1 MIHKSKSENPSLE
14 ENENSWLGSNLYR
27 LMLVVTVVWFAIV
40 LIYITQFFGWS
51 NLFLMMPDEFGGFLA
66 GATLPLALIWVGM
79 AYVDRSAAFKK
90 EAKFLRAYMNQLV
103 YPEEG
108 GAATAKAMS
117 EAIRSQVSELQEVTK
132 LAMSQTSMIKK
143 ELDERVD
150 DFASLVR
157 VLDNYSTKSIVEL
170 TNGVK
175 TLTKSFD
182 GVTDKAFKTTKDLSS
197 CIAEFSSVATRL
209 QGDINGI
216 VDNLLPGMHEIKNSA
231 DVIQSVAESSSRQ
244 IMEASENIKSYGS
257 VSEENFNLVYEKI
270 QAQGKYL
277 EDITNQA
284 VESTRAVGETFRS
297 VAAEIDELIETRG
310 QKTVEYAE
318 NMDNSIQEVYR
329 KISEH
334 SDLFVNE
341 AEKIIAQTALVE
353 DNISSQASELKNI
366 ADTVAES
373 LRTAEDSLNSGFDD
387 LDERSSKAVENLREV
402 VDTVKVKTENL
413 ITFTNSACDKINAGS
428 DNIAERFK
436 ELQGIGGEIG
446 AGLDGVGGKFT
457 ESIGGIRKTID
468 EMMQSLSDVNDAIA
482 AQAERL
488 NETGNMAVAQSR
500 LAESSLAEQHGSI
513 NASLAKIEEI
523 KSELNRQI
531 EELSSAAGR
540 IAGEAGEAVD
550 RLKENLSAS
559 LEASGKA
566 AEQTRKI
573 NDSLEAEVR
582 RLDEAADAA
591 AQKVS
596 GLESTVAAQSDHL
609 RSLIGDVDERT
620 AQIAAIME
628 KHENAVNEATGGF
641 SRQFAEI
648 VATFESQSELFNS
661 VAENTAGVSRS
672 IREQIA
678 AVGESADSVF
688 AKMSALED
696 EVARRGSDVADKS
709 NVAIDKLSEID
720 QAIAERIRKLDEDL
734 EDVSARQNRIAESIA
749 AGLEQFGEAVDRARG
764 GADEAAAAIVDSMN
778 NGADRIGQI
787 IERIKNEA
795 GAGAEAIVAGM
806 SDGADRIGRIVEQT
820 KTGADEAA
828 EALVSSMND
837 GAGEL
842 VRAVEQVK
850 ETAENAVSFVAGSVE
865 KIKGVHNEF
874 GTEFT
879 VLAGQMDGY
888 ADKIGRSAAEIAD
901 RGTEINERFGGLVE
915 QINAES
921 AKADSIFAALGEQMR
936 VQSTAINDNFNRQ
949 REDLM
954 DVVNLVSAQTR
965 LGEAAL
971 NEQYKCLMDV
981 SDAVS
986 RKMTGLSDQF
996 KKNTGGLQENA
1007 AAMSAEISALADH
1020 LLQIGSTMGQT
1031 TQNSIAGIEQVNQ
1044 ALVLCSDNLNQAT
1057 DNAAANMNKVT
1068 EDYHLCLNSFGAVT
1082 EESNRALNEAAGLIA
1097 AQNDKMT
1104 QIAED
1109 TKALTD
1115 YFNNLM
1121 NNASEQLIEKANVA
1135 HDRIRELG
1143 EGLQQLGRQLE
1154 ETAGGSA
1161 EHFAASGEK
1170 LRSTVVEVM
1179 ADAER
1184 VAGEVRT
1191 SHEVFKEQSDNL
1203 RATADETLTKVN
1215 EVMGNFSGS
1224 LEEFTEKG
1232 NAIVAGTDN
1241 FNKVIKKQIEL
1252 LDIGAKQ
1259 AGSEL
1264 ADIEKRYRE
1273 MKVENFLKNATSIIE
1288 KLETLAVDINMI
1300 FNPESQD
1307 KLWQKYYE
1315 GDTDVFVRYLSRTMS
1330 RKQVVAIKEEFEKNP
1345 EFRKMVNAYMGEFE
1359 ELINRA
1365 RGCEKSGILLSVISG
1380 ADIGKIY
1387 YVIARALD
1395 KLN

>member
-1 MIHKSKSENPSLE
+1 MIHKSKSDNSTLE
-14 ENENSWLGSNLYR
+14 ENENSWFGSNLYR

-66 GATLPLALIWVGM
+66 GVTLPLALIWVGM

-132 LAMSQTSMIKK
+132 LAMSQTSIIKK

-197 CIAEFSSVATRL
+197 CIAEFSSVASRL

-216 VDNLLPGMHEIKNSA
+216 VDHLLPGMHEIKNSA
-231 DVIQSVAESSSRQ
+231 DIIQSVAESSSRQ
-244 IMEASENIKSYGS
+244 IMEASENIKSYGN

-277 EDITNQA
+277 EDITHQA
-284 VESTRAVGETFRS
+284 VESTKAVGETFRS
-297 VAAEIDELIETRG
+297 VASEIDELIETRG
-310 QKTVEYAE
+310 QKTVKYAE

-353 DNISSQASELKNI
+353 NNISSQAHELKNI
-366 ADTVAES
+366 ADTVVES
-373 LRTAEDSLNSGFDD
+373 LQSAENTLSSGFDN
-387 LDERSSKAVENLREV
+387 LDERSAKAVESLREV

-413 ITFTNSACDKINAGS
+413 ISFTDSACDKINGSS
-428 DNIAERFK
+428 DNIAERFR
-436 ELQGIGGEIG
+436 ELQNIGG
-446 AGLDGVGGKFT
+446 
-457 ESIGGIRKTID
+457 SIGGDLDNVGSKFAEGIEGVKQTID
-468 EMMQSLSDVNDAIA
+468 GMMQNLNEVNEAIA
-482 AQAERL
+482 AQADHL

-500 LAESSLAEQHGSI
+500 LAEKSLAEQHGSI
-513 NASLAKIEEI
+513 NTSLAKIEDI

-531 EELSSAAGR
+531 GELSAVAGQ
-540 IAGEAGEAVD
+540 IVGEACEAVD
-550 RLKENLSAS
+550 RLKENLAAS
-559 LEASGKA
+559 LEASDKA
-566 AEQTRKI
+566 AEQTRLI
-573 NDSLEAEVR
+573 NDSLGTEVR
-582 RLDEAADAA
+582 RLDEAADAMT
-591 AQKVS
+591 QKVS
-596 GLESTVAAQSDHL
+596 GLENSVAEQSNHL
-609 RSLIGDVDERT
+609 RSLIADVDERT

-641 SRQFAEI
+641 SKQFADI
-648 VATFESQSELFNS
+648 VATFASQSELLNS

-672 IREQIA
+672 IHEQIA
-678 AVGESADSVF
+678 AVSESADSVF
-688 AKMSALED
+688 AKMTALED

-720 QAIAERIRKLDEDL
+720 QAVAERIRRLDEDL
-734 EDVSARQNRIAESIA
+734 ADVSSRQSQIADTIA
-749 AGLEQFGEAVDRARG
+749 AGLAEFGRAVEQAKG
-764 GADEAAAAIVDSMN
+764 GADEAATAIVDRMN
-778 NGADRIGQI
+778 NGAGELGQI

-795 GAGAEAIVAGM
+795 
-806 SDGADRIGRIVEQT
+806 
-820 KTGADEAA
+820 DEAA
-828 EALVSSMND
+828 VAMVNRMND

-842 VRAVEQVK
+842 TRAADQLQ
-850 ETAENAVSFVAGSVE
+850 ETAETAAAFIAGRAE

-888 ADKIGRSAAEIAD
+888 AEKIGHSAAEMAE

-915 QINAES
+915 QINVES
-921 AKADSIFAALGEQMR
+921 AKVDGIFNTIGEQIR
-936 VQSTAINDNFNRQ
+936 VQSNVINDNFGRQ

-954 DVVNLVSAQTR
+954 DVINLVSAQTR

-981 SDAVS
+981 SEAIS
-986 RKMTGLSDQF
+986 HKMASLSEQF
-996 KKNTGGLQENA
+996 KKNAGGLQENA
-1007 AAMSAEISALADH
+1007 AAMSSEISALADY
-1020 LLQIGSTMGQT
+1020 LLQVGDSMGQT

-1044 ALVLCSDNLNQAT
+1044 ALALCSNNLNQAT

-1068 EDYHLCLNSFGAVT
+1068 EDYHRCLQGFGSVT
-1082 EESNRALNEAAGLIA
+1082 EESSRTLNEATGLLA
-1097 AQNDKMT
+1097 EQNDKMT

-1109 TKALTD
+1109 TKSLTD

-1121 NNASEQLIEKANVA
+1121 NGTSDQLIEKANLA
-1135 HDRIRELG
+1135 HDKIRELSN
-1143 EGLQQLGRQLE
+1143 GLQQLGRQLE
-1154 ETAGGSA
+1154 EAAQGSSEKFA
-1161 EHFAASGEK
+1161 ETGEK
-1170 LRSTVVEVM
+1170 WRLTVMEVM
-1179 ADAER
+1179 DDAKR
-1184 VAGEVRT
+1184 VAGEVKAANDM
-1191 SHEVFKEQSDNL
+1191 FMEQSDSL
-1203 RATADETLTKVN
+1203 RATADETLTKVS
-1215 EVMGNFSGS
+1215 EVMGGFSGN
-1224 LEEFTEKG
+1224 LEEFTDKSK
-1232 NAIVAGTDN
+1232 AIVASTDS
-1241 FNKVIKKQIEL
+1241 FNSVIKKQIEL

-1259 AGSEL
+1259 AGNEL

-1273 MKVENFLKNATSIIE
+1273 MKVENFLKNATSVIE

-1315 GDTDVFVRYLSRTMS
+1315 GDTGVFVRYLSRSMS
-1330 RKQVVAIKEEFEKNP
+1330 RKQVVAIKDEFEKNP

-1365 RGCEKSGILLSVISG
+1365 RSCEKSGILLSVISG

>member
-353 DNISSQASELKNI
+353 DNISSQANELKNI

-373 LRTAEDSLNSGFDD
+373 LRSAEDSLNSGFDD

-413 ITFTNSACDKINAGS
+413 ITFTDSACDKINAGS
-428 DNIAERFK
+428 DNIAERFR

-446 AGLDGVGGKFT
+446 GGLDIVGGKFA
-457 ESIGGIRKTID
+457 EGIDGIRKSID
-468 EMMQSLSDVNDAIA
+468 EMMQNLNEVNDAIA
-482 AQAERL
+482 AQTERL

-531 EELSSAAGR
+531 EELSTAAGR

-734 EDVSARQNRIAESIA
+734 EDISARQNRIAESIA

-778 NGADRIGQI
+778 NGAGELGQIIERIKNEAGAGAEAMVAGMNDGADRIGQI

-806 SDGADRIGRIVEQT
+806 SDGADRIGRIVEQA
-820 KTGADEAA
+820 KTGAD
-828 EALVSSMND
+828 
-837 GAGEL
+837 
-842 VRAVEQVK
+842 
-850 ETAENAVSFVAGSVE
+850 
-865 KIKGVHNEF
+865 
-874 GTEFT
+874 
-879 VLAGQMDGY
+879 
-888 ADKIGRSAAEIAD
+888 
-901 RGTEINERFGGLVE
+901 
-915 QINAES
+915 
-921 AKADSIFAALGEQMR
+921 
-936 VQSTAINDNFNRQ
+936 
-949 REDLM
+949 
-954 DVVNLVSAQTR
+954 
-965 LGEAAL
+965 
-971 NEQYKCLMDV
+971 
-981 SDAVS
+981 
-986 RKMTGLSDQF
+986 
-996 KKNTGGLQENA
+996 
-1007 AAMSAEISALADH
+1007 
-1020 LLQIGSTMGQT
+1020 
-1031 TQNSIAGIEQVNQ
+1031 
-1044 ALVLCSDNLNQAT
+1044 
-1057 DNAAANMNKVT
+1057 
-1068 EDYHLCLNSFGAVT
+1068 
-1082 EESNRALNEAAGLIA
+1082 EAAGLIA

-1154 ETAGGSA
+1154 ETAGSSA

-1170 LRSTVVEVM
+1170 LRSAVAEVM
-1179 ADAER
+1179 TDAER
-1184 VAGEVRT
+1184 VAGEVRA
-1191 SHEVFKEQSDNL
+1191 SHEAFKEQSDNL
-1203 RATADETLTKVN
+1203 RATADETLTKVS
-1215 EVMGNFSGS
+1215 EVMGSFSGS
-1224 LEEFTEKG
+1224 LEEFTAKS
-1232 NAIVAGTDN
+1232 NAIVDSTSN
-1241 FNKVIKKQIEL
+1241 FNGVIKKQIEL

>member
-1 MIHKSKSENPSLE
+1 
-14 ENENSWLGSNLYR
+14 
-27 LMLVVTVVWFAIV
+27 
-40 LIYITQFFGWS
+40 
-51 NLFLMMPDEFGGFLA
+51 
-66 GATLPLALIWVGM
+66 
-79 AYVDRSAAFKK
+79 
-90 EAKFLRAYMNQLV
+90 MN
-103 YPEEG
+103 
-108 GAATAKAMS
+108 
-117 EAIRSQVSELQEVTK
+117 
-132 LAMSQTSMIKK
+132 
-143 ELDERVD
+143 D
-150 DFASLVR
+150 
-157 VLDNYSTKSIVEL
+157 
-170 TNGVK
+170 
-175 TLTKSFD
+175 
-182 GVTDKAFKTTKDLSS
+182 
-197 CIAEFSSVATRL
+197 
-209 QGDINGI
+209 
-216 VDNLLPGMHEIKNSA
+216 
-231 DVIQSVAESSSRQ
+231 
-244 IMEASENIKSYGS
+244 
-257 VSEENFNLVYEKI
+257 
-270 QAQGKYL
+270 
-277 EDITNQA
+277 
-284 VESTRAVGETFRS
+284 
-297 VAAEIDELIETRG
+297 
-310 QKTVEYAE
+310 
-318 NMDNSIQEVYR
+318 
-329 KISEH
+329 
-334 SDLFVNE
+334 
-341 AEKIIAQTALVE
+341 
-353 DNISSQASELKNI
+353 
-366 ADTVAES
+366 
-373 LRTAEDSLNSGFDD
+373 
-387 LDERSSKAVENLREV
+387 
-402 VDTVKVKTENL
+402 
-413 ITFTNSACDKINAGS
+413 
-428 DNIAERFK
+428 
-436 ELQGIGGEIG
+436 
-446 AGLDGVGGKFT
+446 
-457 ESIGGIRKTID
+457 
-468 EMMQSLSDVNDAIA
+468 
-482 AQAERL
+482 
-488 NETGNMAVAQSR
+488 
-500 LAESSLAEQHGSI
+500 
-513 NASLAKIEEI
+513 
-523 KSELNRQI
+523 
-531 EELSSAAGR
+531 
-540 IAGEAGEAVD
+540 
-550 RLKENLSAS
+550 
-559 LEASGKA
+559 
-566 AEQTRKI
+566 
-573 NDSLEAEVR
+573 
-582 RLDEAADAA
+582 
-591 AQKVS
+591 
-596 GLESTVAAQSDHL
+596 
-609 RSLIGDVDERT
+609 
-620 AQIAAIME
+620 
-628 KHENAVNEATGGF
+628 
-641 SRQFAEI
+641 
-648 VATFESQSELFNS
+648 
-661 VAENTAGVSRS
+661 
-672 IREQIA
+672 
-678 AVGESADSVF
+678 
-688 AKMSALED
+688 
-696 EVARRGSDVADKS
+696 
-709 NVAIDKLSEID
+709 
-720 QAIAERIRKLDEDL
+720 
-734 EDVSARQNRIAESIA
+734 
-749 AGLEQFGEAVDRARG
+749 
-764 GADEAAAAIVDSMN
+764 
-778 NGADRIGQI
+778 GADRIGQI

-806 SDGADRIGRIVEQT
+806 SDGADRIGRIVEQA

-828 EALVSSMND
+828 EALVSRMND

-842 VRAVEQVK
+842 VRAVEQMK
-850 ETAENAVSFVAGSVE
+850 ETAENAASFVAGSVE

-888 ADKIGRSAAEIAD
+888 ADKIGRSAEEIAV

-1068 EDYHLCLNSFGAVT
+1068 EDYHRCLNGFGAVT

-1154 ETAGGSA
+1154 ETTGSSA

-1170 LRSTVVEVM
+1170 LRSAVAEVM
-1179 ADAER
+1179 TDAER
-1184 VAGEVRT
+1184 VAGEVRA
-1191 SHEVFKEQSDNL
+1191 SHEAFKEQSDNL
-1203 RATADETLTKVN
+1203 RATADETLTKVS
-1215 EVMGNFSGS
+1215 EVMGSFSGS
-1224 LEEFTEKG
+1224 LEEFTAKG
-1232 NAIVAGTDN
+1232 NAIVDSTSN
-1241 FNKVIKKQIEL
+1241 FNGVIKKQIEL

>member
-353 DNISSQASELKNI
+353 DNISSQANELKNI

-373 LRTAEDSLNSGFDD
+373 LRSAEDSLNSGFDD

-413 ITFTNSACDKINAGS
+413 ITFTDSACDKINAGS
-428 DNIAERFK
+428 DNIAERFR

-446 AGLDGVGGKFT
+446 GGLDIVGGKFA
-457 ESIGGIRKTID
+457 EGIDGIRKSID
-468 EMMQSLSDVNDAIA
+468 EMMQNLNEVNDAIA
-482 AQAERL
+482 AQTERL

-531 EELSSAAGR
+531 EELSTAAGR

-620 AQIAAIME
+620 AQIATIME

-778 NGADRIGQI
+778 
-787 IERIKNEA
+787 
-795 GAGAEAIVAGM
+795 
-806 SDGADRIGRIVEQT
+806 
-820 KTGADEAA
+820 
-828 EALVSSMND
+828 D

-842 VRAVEQVK
+842 VRAVEQMK
-850 ETAENAVSFVAGSVE
+850 ETAENAASFVAGSVE

-888 ADKIGRSAAEIAD
+888 ADKIGRSAEEIAV

-1068 EDYHLCLNSFGAVT
+1068 EDYHRCLNGFGAVT

-1154 ETAGGSA
+1154 ETAGSSA

-1170 LRSTVVEVM
+1170 LRSAVAEVM
-1179 ADAER
+1179 TDAER
-1184 VAGEVRT
+1184 VAGEVRA
-1191 SHEVFKEQSDNL
+1191 SHEAFKEQSDNL
-1203 RATADETLTKVN
+1203 RATADETLTKVS
-1215 EVMGNFSGS
+1215 EVMGSFSGS
-1224 LEEFTEKG
+1224 LEEFTAKS
-1232 NAIVAGTDN
+1232 NAIVDSTSN
-1241 FNKVIKKQIEL
+1241 FNGVIKKQIEL

>member
-353 DNISSQASELKNI
+353 DNISSQANELKNI

-373 LRTAEDSLNSGFDD
+373 LRSAEDSLNSGFDD

-413 ITFTNSACDKINAGS
+413 ITFTDSACDKINAGS
-428 DNIAERFK
+428 DNIAERFR
-436 ELQGIGGEIG
+436 ELKGIGGEIG
-446 AGLDGVGGKFT
+446 GGLDIVGGKFA
-457 ESIGGIRKTID
+457 EGIDGIRKSID
-468 EMMQSLSDVNDAIA
+468 EMMQNLNEVNDAIA
-482 AQAERL
+482 AQTERL

-531 EELSSAAGR
+531 EELSTAAGR

-778 NGADRIGQI
+778 NGAGELGQI
-787 IERIKNEA
+787 IERI
-795 GAGAEAIVAGM
+795 
-806 SDGADRIGRIVEQT
+806 

-828 EALVSSMND
+828 EALVSRMND

-842 VRAVEQVK
+842 VRAVEQMK
-850 ETAENAVSFVAGSVE
+850 ETAENAASFVAGSVE

-888 ADKIGRSAAEIAD
+888 ADKIGRSAEEIAV

-965 LGEAAL
+965 LGEATL

-1068 EDYHLCLNSFGAVT
+1068 EDYHRCLSGFGAVT

-1154 ETAGGSA
+1154 ETTGSSA

-1170 LRSTVVEVM
+1170 LRSAVAEVM
-1179 ADAER
+1179 TDAER
-1184 VAGEVRT
+1184 VAGEVRA
-1191 SHEVFKEQSDNL
+1191 SHEAFKEQSDNL
-1203 RATADETLTKVN
+1203 RATADETLTKVS
-1215 EVMGNFSGS
+1215 EVMGSFSGS
-1224 LEEFTEKG
+1224 LEEFTAKS
-1232 NAIVAGTDN
+1232 NAIVDSTSN
-1241 FNKVIKKQIEL
+1241 FNGVIKKQIEL

>member
-353 DNISSQASELKNI
+353 DNISSQANELKNI

-373 LRTAEDSLNSGFDD
+373 LRSAEDSLNSGFDD

-413 ITFTNSACDKINAGS
+413 ITFTDSACDKINAGS
-428 DNIAERFK
+428 DNIAERFR

-446 AGLDGVGGKFT
+446 GGLDIVGGKFA
-457 ESIGGIRKTID
+457 EGIDGIRKSID
-468 EMMQSLSDVNDAIA
+468 EMMQNLNEVNDAIA
-482 AQAERL
+482 AQTERL

-531 EELSSAAGR
+531 EELSTAAGR

-596 GLESTVAAQSDHL
+596 GLESTVAAQ
-609 RSLIGDVDERT
+609 
-620 AQIAAIME
+620 
-628 KHENAVNEATGGF
+628 
-641 SRQFAEI
+641 
-648 VATFESQSELFNS
+648 
-661 VAENTAGVSRS
+661 
-672 IREQIA
+672 
-678 AVGESADSVF
+678 
-688 AKMSALED
+688 
-696 EVARRGSDVADKS
+696 
-709 NVAIDKLSEID
+709 
-720 QAIAERIRKLDEDL
+720 
-734 EDVSARQNRIAESIA
+734 
-749 AGLEQFGEAVDRARG
+749 
-764 GADEAAAAIVDSMN
+764 
-778 NGADRIGQI
+778 
-787 IERIKNEA
+787 
-795 GAGAEAIVAGM
+795 
-806 SDGADRIGRIVEQT
+806 
-820 KTGADEAA
+820 
-828 EALVSSMND
+828 
-837 GAGEL
+837 
-842 VRAVEQVK
+842 
-850 ETAENAVSFVAGSVE
+850 
-865 KIKGVHNEF
+865 
-874 GTEFT
+874 
-879 VLAGQMDGY
+879 
-888 ADKIGRSAAEIAD
+888 
-901 RGTEINERFGGLVE
+901 
-915 QINAES
+915 
-921 AKADSIFAALGEQMR
+921 
-936 VQSTAINDNFNRQ
+936 
-949 REDLM
+949 
-954 DVVNLVSAQTR
+954 
-965 LGEAAL
+965 
-971 NEQYKCLMDV
+971 
-981 SDAVS
+981 
-986 RKMTGLSDQF
+986 
-996 KKNTGGLQENA
+996 
-1007 AAMSAEISALADH
+1007 
-1020 LLQIGSTMGQT
+1020 
-1031 TQNSIAGIEQVNQ
+1031 
-1044 ALVLCSDNLNQAT
+1044 
-1057 DNAAANMNKVT
+1057 
-1068 EDYHLCLNSFGAVT
+1068 
-1082 EESNRALNEAAGLIA
+1082 
-1097 AQNDKMT
+1097 NDKMT

-1154 ETAGGSA
+1154 ETAGSSA

-1170 LRSTVVEVM
+1170 LRSAVAEVM
-1179 ADAER
+1179 TDAER
-1184 VAGEVRT
+1184 VAGEVRA
-1191 SHEVFKEQSDNL
+1191 SHEAFKEQSDNL
-1203 RATADETLTKVN
+1203 RATADETLTKVS
-1215 EVMGNFSGS
+1215 EVMGSFSGS
-1224 LEEFTEKG
+1224 LEEFTAKS
-1232 NAIVAGTDN
+1232 NAIVDSTSN
-1241 FNKVIKKQIEL
+1241 FNGVIKKQIEL

>member
-1 MIHKSKSENPSLE
+1 M
-14 ENENSWLGSNLYR
+14 
-27 LMLVVTVVWFAIV
+27 
-40 LIYITQFFGWS
+40 
-51 NLFLMMPDEFGGFLA
+51 
-66 GATLPLALIWVGM
+66 
-79 AYVDRSAAFKK
+79 
-90 EAKFLRAYMNQLV
+90 
-103 YPEEG
+103 
-108 GAATAKAMS
+108 
-117 EAIRSQVSELQEVTK
+117 
-132 LAMSQTSMIKK
+132 
-143 ELDERVD
+143 
-150 DFASLVR
+150 
-157 VLDNYSTKSIVEL
+157 
-170 TNGVK
+170 
-175 TLTKSFD
+175 
-182 GVTDKAFKTTKDLSS
+182 
-197 CIAEFSSVATRL
+197 
-209 QGDINGI
+209 
-216 VDNLLPGMHEIKNSA
+216 
-231 DVIQSVAESSSRQ
+231 
-244 IMEASENIKSYGS
+244 
-257 VSEENFNLVYEKI
+257 
-270 QAQGKYL
+270 
-277 EDITNQA
+277 
-284 VESTRAVGETFRS
+284 
-297 VAAEIDELIETRG
+297 
-310 QKTVEYAE
+310 
-318 NMDNSIQEVYR
+318 
-329 KISEH
+329 
-334 SDLFVNE
+334 
-341 AEKIIAQTALVE
+341 
-353 DNISSQASELKNI
+353 
-366 ADTVAES
+366 
-373 LRTAEDSLNSGFDD
+373 
-387 LDERSSKAVENLREV
+387 
-402 VDTVKVKTENL
+402 
-413 ITFTNSACDKINAGS
+413 
-428 DNIAERFK
+428 
-436 ELQGIGGEIG
+436 
-446 AGLDGVGGKFT
+446 
-457 ESIGGIRKTID
+457 
-468 EMMQSLSDVNDAIA
+468 
-482 AQAERL
+482 
-488 NETGNMAVAQSR
+488 
-500 LAESSLAEQHGSI
+500 
-513 NASLAKIEEI
+513 
-523 KSELNRQI
+523 
-531 EELSSAAGR
+531 
-540 IAGEAGEAVD
+540 
-550 RLKENLSAS
+550 
-559 LEASGKA
+559 
-566 AEQTRKI
+566 
-573 NDSLEAEVR
+573 
-582 RLDEAADAA
+582 
-591 AQKVS
+591 
-596 GLESTVAAQSDHL
+596 
-609 RSLIGDVDERT
+609 
-620 AQIAAIME
+620 
-628 KHENAVNEATGGF
+628 
-641 SRQFAEI
+641 
-648 VATFESQSELFNS
+648 
-661 VAENTAGVSRS
+661 
-672 IREQIA
+672 
-678 AVGESADSVF
+678 
-688 AKMSALED
+688 
-696 EVARRGSDVADKS
+696 
-709 NVAIDKLSEID
+709 
-720 QAIAERIRKLDEDL
+720 
-734 EDVSARQNRIAESIA
+734 
-749 AGLEQFGEAVDRARG
+749 
-764 GADEAAAAIVDSMN
+764 
-778 NGADRIGQI
+778 
-787 IERIKNEA
+787 
-795 GAGAEAIVAGM
+795 
-806 SDGADRIGRIVEQT
+806 
-820 KTGADEAA
+820 
-828 EALVSSMND
+828 
-837 GAGEL
+837 
-842 VRAVEQVK
+842 K
-850 ETAENAVSFVAGSVE
+850 ETAENAASFVAGSVE

-888 ADKIGRSAAEIAD
+888 ADKIGRSAEEIAV

-1068 EDYHLCLNSFGAVT
+1068 EDYHRCLSGFGAVT

-1154 ETAGGSA
+1154 ETAGSSA

-1170 LRSTVVEVM
+1170 LRSAVAEVM
-1179 ADAER
+1179 TDAER
-1184 VAGEVRT
+1184 VAGEVRA
-1191 SHEVFKEQSDNL
+1191 SHEAFKEQSDNL
-1203 RATADETLTKVN
+1203 RATADETLTKVS
-1215 EVMGNFSGS
+1215 EVMGSFSGS
-1224 LEEFTEKG
+1224 LEEFTAKS
-1232 NAIVAGTDN
+1232 NAIVDSTSN
-1241 FNKVIKKQIEL
+1241 FNGVIKKQIEL

>member
-353 DNISSQASELKNI
+353 DNISSQANELKNI

-373 LRTAEDSLNSGFDD
+373 LRSAEDSLNSGFDD

-413 ITFTNSACDKINAGS
+413 ITFTDSACDKINAGS
-428 DNIAERFK
+428 DNIAERFR

-446 AGLDGVGGKFT
+446 GGLDIVGGKFA
-457 ESIGGIRKTID
+457 EGIDGIRKSID
-468 EMMQSLSDVNDAIA
+468 EMMQNLNEVNDAIA
-482 AQAERL
+482 AQTERL

-531 EELSSAAGR
+531 EELSTAAGR

-806 SDGADRIGRIVEQT
+806 S
-820 KTGADEAA
+820 
-828 EALVSSMND
+828 D

-1154 ETAGGSA
+1154 ETAGSSA

-1170 LRSTVVEVM
+1170 LRSAVAEVM
-1179 ADAER
+1179 TDAER

-1215 EVMGNFSGS
+1215 EVMGSFSGS

>member
-353 DNISSQASELKNI
+353 DNISSQANELKNI

-373 LRTAEDSLNSGFDD
+373 LRSAEDSLNSGFDD

-413 ITFTNSACDKINAGS
+413 ITFTDSACDKINAGS
-428 DNIAERFK
+428 DNIAERFR

-446 AGLDGVGGKFT
+446 GGLDIVGGKFA
-457 ESIGGIRKTID
+457 EGIDGIRKSID
-468 EMMQSLSDVNDAIA
+468 EMMQNLNEVNDAIA
-482 AQAERL
+482 AQTERL

-531 EELSSAAGR
+531 EELSTAAGR

-566 AEQTRKI
+566 A
-573 NDSLEAEVR
+573 
-582 RLDEAADAA
+582 
-591 AQKVS
+591 
-596 GLESTVAAQSDHL
+596 
-609 RSLIGDVDERT
+609 
-620 AQIAAIME
+620 
-628 KHENAVNEATGGF
+628 
-641 SRQFAEI
+641 
-648 VATFESQSELFNS
+648 
-661 VAENTAGVSRS
+661 
-672 IREQIA
+672 
-678 AVGESADSVF
+678 
-688 AKMSALED
+688 
-696 EVARRGSDVADKS
+696 
-709 NVAIDKLSEID
+709 
-720 QAIAERIRKLDEDL
+720 
-734 EDVSARQNRIAESIA
+734 
-749 AGLEQFGEAVDRARG
+749 
-764 GADEAAAAIVDSMN
+764 
-778 NGADRIGQI
+778 
-787 IERIKNEA
+787 
-795 GAGAEAIVAGM
+795 
-806 SDGADRIGRIVEQT
+806 
-820 KTGADEAA
+820 
-828 EALVSSMND
+828 
-837 GAGEL
+837 
-842 VRAVEQVK
+842 
-850 ETAENAVSFVAGSVE
+850 
-865 KIKGVHNEF
+865 
-874 GTEFT
+874 
-879 VLAGQMDGY
+879 
-888 ADKIGRSAAEIAD
+888 
-901 RGTEINERFGGLVE
+901 
-915 QINAES
+915 
-921 AKADSIFAALGEQMR
+921 
-936 VQSTAINDNFNRQ
+936 
-949 REDLM
+949 
-954 DVVNLVSAQTR
+954 
-965 LGEAAL
+965 
-971 NEQYKCLMDV
+971 
-981 SDAVS
+981 
-986 RKMTGLSDQF
+986 
-996 KKNTGGLQENA
+996 
-1007 AAMSAEISALADH
+1007 
-1020 LLQIGSTMGQT
+1020 
-1031 TQNSIAGIEQVNQ
+1031 
-1044 ALVLCSDNLNQAT
+1044 
-1057 DNAAANMNKVT
+1057 ANMNKVT
-1068 EDYHLCLNSFGAVT
+1068 EDYHRCLNGFGAVT

-1154 ETAGGSA
+1154 ETAGSSA

-1170 LRSTVVEVM
+1170 LRSAVAEVM
-1179 ADAER
+1179 TDAER
-1184 VAGEVRT
+1184 VAGEVRA
-1191 SHEVFKEQSDNL
+1191 SHEAFKEQSDNL
-1203 RATADETLTKVN
+1203 RATADETLTKVS
-1215 EVMGNFSGS
+1215 EVMGSFSGS
-1224 LEEFTEKG
+1224 LEEFTAKS
-1232 NAIVAGTDN
+1232 NAIVDSTSN
-1241 FNKVIKKQIEL
+1241 FNGVIKKQIEL

>member
-353 DNISSQASELKNI
+353 DNISSQANELKNI

-373 LRTAEDSLNSGFDD
+373 LRSAEDSLNSGFDD

-413 ITFTNSACDKINAGS
+413 ITFTDSACDKINAGS
-428 DNIAERFK
+428 DNIAERFR

-446 AGLDGVGGKFT
+446 GGLDIVGGKFA
-457 ESIGGIRKTID
+457 EGIDGIRKSID
-468 EMMQSLSDVNDAIA
+468 EMMQNLNEVNDAIA
-482 AQAERL
+482 AQTERL

-531 EELSSAAGR
+531 EELSTAAGR

-806 SDGADRIGRIVEQT
+806 S
-820 KTGADEAA
+820 
-828 EALVSSMND
+828 D

-1154 ETAGGSA
+1154 ETAGSSA

-1170 LRSTVVEVM
+1170 LRSAVAEVM
-1179 ADAER
+1179 TDAER
-1184 VAGEVRT
+1184 VAGEVRA
-1191 SHEVFKEQSDNL
+1191 SHEAFKEQSDNL

-1215 EVMGNFSGS
+1215 EVMGSFSGS